1 MEIPE
6 GYKIVKINL
15 DSQKKAQKKY
25 YEKNKAKINLQRL
38 EWYKNKYNTDE
49 EFKKKEQLRN
59 LENSRKKIKKN
70 I

>member
-1 MEIPE
+1 
-6 GYKIVKINL
+6 
-15 DSQKKAQKKY
+15 
-25 YEKNKAKINLQRL
+25 LQRL